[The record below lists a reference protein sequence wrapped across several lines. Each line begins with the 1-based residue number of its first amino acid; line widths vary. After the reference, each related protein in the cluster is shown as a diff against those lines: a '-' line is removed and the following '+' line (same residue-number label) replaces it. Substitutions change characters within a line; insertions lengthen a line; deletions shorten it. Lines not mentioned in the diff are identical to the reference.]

1 MEYVV
6 IVLLLLA
13 VCYGLVISIPGLFS
27 RCYDRAMIRD
37 LAWAREHPDYT
48 LEEAHRHRRRVRR
61 LFFRP

>member
-6 IVLLLLA
+6 IVILLLA

-27 RCYDRAMIRD
+27 RFYDRAMRRD
-37 LAWAREHPDYT
+37 LAWAKDHPDCT
-48 LEEAHRHRRRVRR
+48 LEEAHRHRHRVRR